1 MEVIKDIMIMLSDCD
16 KCIHE
21 HEELLD
27 GWNMAC
33 DAFPDGIPYELVFG
47 DAEIRSECNNGIRFE
62 KKE

>member
-1 MEVIKDIMIMLSDCD
+1 MLSDCD